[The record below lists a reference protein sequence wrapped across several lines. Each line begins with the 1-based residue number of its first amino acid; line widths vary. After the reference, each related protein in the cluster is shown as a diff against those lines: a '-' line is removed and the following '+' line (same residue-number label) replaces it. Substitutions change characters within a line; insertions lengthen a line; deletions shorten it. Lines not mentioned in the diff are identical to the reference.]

1 MALDWDRI
9 NVWTH
14 TYYTIVHSLFLSKQ
28 IKFGN
33 PNYLD
38 ESFRDAADWVSPN
51 CSFPSA
57 LLDHGGGNKKLT
69 FRRDPNKN
77 FKSVSRQLV
86 KILVQDLVVI
96 LDEMLTEI
104 LEQRQETA
112 GTFPQSKLQKLATY
126 LDKRYTWSYHGC
138 LELVAVRNAL
148 THNGG
153 KWNQRSID
161 CIKDFVTTLPA
172 VGDTLSVGIPMLFY
186 YRKAMR
192 TFLNEVKVA

>member
-1 MALDWDRI
+1 MALNWDRV

-33 PNYLD
+33 LDYLD
-38 ESFRDAADWVSPN
+38 DSFRDAAAWVAPN
-51 CSFPSA
+51 CSYQSV
-57 LLDHGGGNKKLT
+57 LLNHDGGDKKLT

-77 FKSVSRQLV
+77 FTAVSRQLV
-86 KILVQDLVVI
+86 KMLVQDLVVI

-104 LEQRQETA
+104 LQGRNESA
-112 GTFPQSKLQKLATY
+112 GTFPQSKLQKLAAH
-126 LDKRYTWSYHGC
+126 LDLKYTWSYQGC
-138 LELVAVRNAL
+138 LELVAVRNVL
-148 THNGG
+148 THNGD
-153 KWNQRSID
+153 KWNKKSID
-161 CIKDFVTTLPA
+161 CIKDFVRPSPE
-172 VGDTLSVGIPMLFY
+172 VGDPLSVGISMLFY